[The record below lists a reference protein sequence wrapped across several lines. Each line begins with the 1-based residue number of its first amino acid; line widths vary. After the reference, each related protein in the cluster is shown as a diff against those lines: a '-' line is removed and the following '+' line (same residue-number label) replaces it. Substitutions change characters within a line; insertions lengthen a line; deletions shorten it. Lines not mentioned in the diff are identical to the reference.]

1 MNLKF
6 HKMIKKL
13 TTVKKLLVAV
23 VFCSFSVTTSA
34 QKIGIFEA
42 AIQFNASGANKWYSY
57 EGTAI
62 SPTQFNGAN
71 LGSFAAN
78 SQSLKI
84 VGLELQN
91 YEQTGTNFC
100 GGTVNYRIY
109 KTGDTPGT
117 FLQEALPFKENCSGS
132 SFPTGGACS
141 GHDQKWNKLDYNIDL
156 TKQCPGD
163 YTLELFLE
171 YTGSETSTTACDLT
185 RKLDN
190 SGSSFKASFSI
201 TGTPTPT
208 PVIKFYS
215 QSTCSSKNGVYQI
228 SNYDANANYTF
239 TPSGPQFST
248 NQTTALG
255 PGMLVVPEGTYTVTA
270 TVNGCTSSAS
280 TSFTVNPQPTPPPAP
295 VMALIAQPTCDPAAQ
310 GRGVYEI
317 SNFDPN
323 AKYTITP
330 SQSIGYAN
338 NKKWIGAPTGTYT
351 ITATVNG
358 CTSSAST
365 FTVGP
370 KPANCP

>member
-1 MNLKF
+1 
-6 HKMIKKL
+6 MIKKL
-13 TTVKKLLVAV
+13 TVVKKLLLAV
-23 VFCSFSVTTSA
+23 VFCSFSVITSA

-42 AIQFNASGANKWYSY
+42 AIEFNAGGTNKWYSY

-62 SPTQFNGAN
+62 SSTQFNGAN

-84 VGLELQN
+84 IGLELQI
-91 YEQTGTNFC
+91 YEEPGGNFC

-109 KTGDTPGT
+109 KTGDTPGS
-117 FLQEALPFKENCSGS
+117 FLQEALPFRENCSGS
-132 SFPTGGACS
+132 SFPTGDPCS
-141 GHDQKWNKLDYNIDL
+141 AHDQKWNKLDYNIDL
-156 TKQCPGD
+156 TKRCPGD

-190 SGSSFKASFSI
+190 SGSNFKASFTI

-208 PVIKFYS
+208 PAIKFYS
-215 QSTCSSKNGVYQI
+215 QSNCGSKYGVYQI
-228 SNYDANANYTF
+228 SNYDSNASYAF
-239 TPSGPQFST
+239 TPSGPQFSA
-248 NQTTALG
+248 NQTSSLG

-295 VMALIAQPTCDPAAQ
+295 VMTLIAQPTCDPAAQ

-338 NKKWIGAPTGTYT
+338 NNKWIGVPTGTYT

-358 CTSSAST
+358 CISSTST